1 MQLLDHRTSPS
12 CVAPQTIWAG
22 WPVNGDLGLYCDLS
36 VIWPLPLGWKLR
48 FLAWHFAWPTGT
60 FAVCLWQRAYE
71 NHNHFRQCWNSNPVF
86 QSISNQLGQRLP
98 TSQSN
103 SVSAAFWI
111 ARWTCKLSSPMDTQI
126 FPCIL
131 FRIAK
136 ALRSTSML
144 EYGSSWHYFLSSE
157 SKQRCQKHLALST

>member
-1 MQLLDHRTSPS
+1 M
-12 CVAPQTIWAG
+12 CVCVCA
-22 WPVNGDLGLYCDLS
+22 L
-36 VIWPLPLGWKLR
+36 LGWKLR
-48 FLAWHFAWPTGT
+48 FLAWHFTSPRGT
-60 FAVCLWQRAYE
+60 FAVCFWQCAYKH
-71 NHNHFRQCWNSNPVF
+71 HNHFSQCWNSNPVF
-86 QSISNQLGQRLP
+86 QSISNQLGQRLS

-111 ARWTCKLSSPMDTQI
+111 ARWTCRLSSPMDTQI

-131 FRIAK
+131 FRIAKALRSTSMLAK

-157 SKQRCQKHLALST
+157 SKQRCQKHLALGT